1 MLSLGPLAITPNWRR
16 LLLAIGDRLSL
27 EKLSKV
33 CCSIEYRTYADR
45 TGFYP
50 TSEARQPAH
59 LKRKWVSRR

>member
-1 MLSLGPLAITPNWRR
+1 MTPNWRR
-16 LLLAIGDRLSL
+16 LLLAIGSRLPL

-33 CCSIEYRTYADR
+33 CCSIESRTYAHQ

-59 LKRKWVSRR
+59 LGRKWVSRR